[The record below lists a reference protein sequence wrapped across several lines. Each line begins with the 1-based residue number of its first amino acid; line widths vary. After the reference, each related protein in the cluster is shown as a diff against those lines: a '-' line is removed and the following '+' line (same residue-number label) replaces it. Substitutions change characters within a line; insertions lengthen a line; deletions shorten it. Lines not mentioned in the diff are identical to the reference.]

1 MTTYTRRFV
10 LFTAAMLL
18 AGFTSGVGA
27 VPHSRPFSATLD
39 GFAGPMPTA
48 DPCILANTEHGT
60 GNARH
65 MGAITWQS
73 NETVNLC
80 SNPAGGDVVG
90 ELTVTAANGDAL
102 HFSYT
107 TLAHLDFV
115 TNQVNAAGNWQ
126 ITSGTGG
133 FAGASGQGVI
143 TANGSLLPPFEV
155 IGRMSGVIAY

>member
-1 MTTYTRRFV
+1 MTTYSRRFV
-10 LFTAAMLL
+10 LSTAALL
-18 AGFTSGVGA
+18 IAAFSSGAGANPEF
-27 VPHSRPFSATLD
+27 RPFSATLD
-39 GFAGPMPTA
+39 GFAGPMPTS

-90 ELTVTAANGDAL
+90 ELSVTGANGDTV

-107 TLAHLDFV
+107 TLAHLDFT
-115 TNQVNAAGNWQ
+115 TNQVSASGNWQ
-126 ITSGTGG
+126 ITSGTGR
-133 FAGASGQGVI
+133 FAGASGQGVL

-155 IGRMSGVIAY
+155 IGRMTGVIAY

>member
-1 MTTYTRRFV
+1 MVRKARSVST
-10 LFTAAMLL
+10 LSILL
-18 AGFTSGVGA
+18 ILAFTSGVGA
-27 VPHSRPFSATLD
+27 NPHFRPFSATLD
-39 GFAGPMPTA
+39 GVAGPMPTA
-48 DPCILANTEHGT
+48 DPCILANAEHGT

-65 MGAITWQS
+65 MGSITWVS

-90 ELTVTAANGDAL
+90 QLTITAANGATVA
-102 HFSYT
+102 FSYQ

-115 TNQVNAAGNWQ
+115 TNQVSAAGNWQ
-126 ITSGTGG
+126 ITGGTGR

-143 TANGSLLPPFEV
+143 TATGSLLPPFEV